1 MIVQYTKFD
10 YRRIPLNP
18 QKLVVLNGEH
28 VFLCVAG
35 HEKSQNEDD
44 VFFKHT
50 QFWLTSGYAL
60 EEHVW
65 LRVSLC
71 LH

>member
-28 VFLCVAG
+28 VFFLCLAG

-44 VFFKHT
+44 VFLSTHNF
-50 QFWLTSGYAL
+50 G
-60 EEHVW
+60 
-65 LRVSLC
+65 
-71 LH
+71 